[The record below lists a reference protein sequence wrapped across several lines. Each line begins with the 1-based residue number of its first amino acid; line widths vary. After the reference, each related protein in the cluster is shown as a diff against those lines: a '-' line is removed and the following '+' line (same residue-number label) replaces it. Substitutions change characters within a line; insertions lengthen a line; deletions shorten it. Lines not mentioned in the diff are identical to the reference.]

1 MDELLQKYINGEIDY
16 DTYTKLKK
24 PAEKKIDNSGF
35 SDFARMMQKENYEAR
50 PNTGDLSKSI
60 FMDDEELDT
69 YSSRGITPT
78 YGSDYQD
85 TRAEYQGWDE
95 QLGNGLLKFAGKT
108 GTAVAGGLGMIP
120 GLFYGAATGSLTNIY
135 DNAFQRALD
144 DANKAMDEAL
154 PNYVTNEERENNVL
168 QSMGTMNFWAND
180 FLGGASFVTGAILT
194 ELATAGLASPIVGL
208 KAASYLKNLSYGSK
222 LDDVAGLASKFNNYN
237 TALNVG
243 KFGRQMLTGA
253 GYEAGVEARGF
264 IDEAKEQWINEFIE
278 TRGREPMEEE
288 LALAMNDIRSV
299 ANGVFGTNLALVSAS
314 NIITLPKY
322 FGPGISKKLGVNAG
336 EEANKKWVKSAD
348 ELTEAELKTAAKN
361 TGKTVEQLKADK
373 WVNKFDTFNKYEKAA
388 YYAKEALEKPIT
400 EGLVEEGMQS
410 FINKTALDYIDSKYE
425 GYNIDAPTDLVESMS
440 KAFSETYGG
449 NDSEFWKEVVI
460 GGLLGGIG
468 GIKLKGGLGYDIK
481 NPKSPEVQKLIAEAS
496 QRGMTKET
504 IQSAIRQ
511 ANITAKQD
519 AAIETGDM
527 FDAKN
532 KEDQSQFDY
541 VATKIKLGRFDEIE
555 SEITKQ
561 IEQMTPEEFGEEAG
575 YTNMTKQELATR
587 KQKVVSEF
595 MENAKNI
602 RESFEQASRVTN
614 GMDPDVAE
622 GLGFVLY
629 MGKRIDSR
637 EDAASELLSEK
648 LGKVYNNRV
657 MKTMAKFIEFQNE
670 KASKKIEKYNTKI
683 EELENLTKEELE
695 ANKNRT
701 SSEIM
706 ARGKKIESLEKE
718 ISQLE
723 KELEMDYHSFLKE
736 RGYERK
742 GKSLEYDRDTISFKE
757 KLNDFITKQKELEEK
772 NGKDIFK
779 RPDVDSLIKDVNK
792 LAAFREQQITTA
804 NYFFTEKGLN
814 TLQSQIAGLKKLY
827 EEDRVNA
834 ELAAAQAMFLSKKQE
849 YDRMT
854 DVATLAYKL
863 SASRVGIPVSENAV
877 EPKIEALNKLA
888 DTLEDS
894 PEKDYFKQAIEKV
907 KQKLNNKDVS
917 NIQKDLDTIFT
928 DLFNKIDNEKYKDL
942 LTLVRQTFDNI
953 INYLKGTEAESVLET
968 YERMF
973 KIYVPKEM
981 DSEKWLAK
989 NNIDTDDVTLE
1000 FRELS
1005 PEDPIVK
1012 DALAKNRIS
1021 FALEAKTEKPILQDF
1036 IGIQRLIQ
1044 VDGKYYSVVVKIEDK
1059 EFGFMLDPN
1068 RYKFRQADGSYR
1080 DFNPESLSD
1089 LRLLN
1094 PAFVLENGTITDE
1107 GERFVN
1113 MYKRGIEK
1121 FKLITDAISK
1131 GAKKMYSGEL
1141 KEHFFINKKNQFK
1154 EVETK
1159 DNFNI
1164 VEEITSKPEV
1174 YNIVPQDS
1182 PEGIEVS
1189 RDKFLKT
1196 SFLVYTI
1203 GGDSTYYYYNPETN
1217 TFEELVNS
1225 KGRAQLQKYLK
1236 IKDDNQRDLRTGLS
1250 LISHSKA
1257 GPIYTTVRIPQMEET
1272 VSDSII
1278 REMVTNIAE
1287 GKQPPKL
1294 NYLIYADNIKDV
1306 SLNID
1311 FILTKDGRLV
1321 LILKDSIN
1329 ETEQWINVTGNAE
1342 ETGKFSPG
1350 TIENLL
1356 KIFTKKILAHGSK
1369 IGNKYPEFKITGVNK
1384 LTYKDVKD
1392 EIPNIATNA
1401 TVTLVITQGLVI
1413 SPKVKK
1419 EDSDFEFISRK
1430 KGKSKK
1436 SSFEEYDEKNPSDSK
1451 NYADINTEFSDDDLP
1466 SELDIDKEKIEE
1478 YGGSATNKDFDT
1490 DEDTSDNKN
1499 KKENDTNEPSF
1510 DPDDPDSIGFKI
1522 ESEEVDYQES
1532 IESRINNL
1540 KQILPSWIPVEDLK
1554 TISSKLN
1561 NNGFTYGAFMSGII
1575 YLTNNAPK
1583 GVEYHEA
1590 FHAIFRTMLNNAQI
1604 AKAYSEARIKYGKPT
1619 AKQLSTLKGMSPLY
1633 SNLNNDE
1640 LEKLWLEEQMA
1651 DDFQKF
1657 MLKPVEPKSFLQRLF
1672 DRILKF
1678 LNWAKGNTDYLNELF
1693 YEIQSGKFINA
1704 NKIPNTPYLF
1714 QKPAFKAITFEE
1726 QYEGGKRKRVL
1737 SGSLSNTLLNNIK
1750 GVALRMSMRKLVT
1763 SYDIKQII
1771 ETFKNDL
1778 FTEEYQ
1784 RIRYGEKFDNP
1795 GVKNTIM
1802 RNIKQL
1808 QNALSNQDNINYI
1821 TEYIKSELNA
1831 LAFHDYTLTED
1842 EDGSSDVPTEF
1853 MAKETAEQGG
1863 FEGLTKEFKK
1873 YLSLIPV
1880 ITDEFGLGIDI
1891 KDTSGYISF
1900 ADPYQLYNHVVRILS
1915 NRKPSD
1921 MLSAFYSQS
1930 TVGKNNKLRY
1940 LRNKLFNDI
1949 ALELGKKDLTPK
1961 EIAELPITELSR
1973 STTFNMFVANFR
1985 KNNLNFISIT
1995 PDVEQ
2000 NKVKV
2005 FRSNINDVKDVQYNE
2020 WANNSLVKPLPIQD
2034 RKEILSNLANNFRPK
2049 GLAENVRTIAELNEM
2064 VYDVQEN
2071 LNKLGI
2077 VLSEQFIKLS
2087 IYKNHPNTQD
2097 LMILDSDNSES
2108 YGELNKLL
2116 KIYNDLSYLNS
2127 QLFTNL
2133 NLSDSE
2139 SLFTVGEEKS
2149 IGELKKIAEANSY
2162 FDFDIIPTV
2171 FKNIEGKTIYSY
2183 IQPNYITDIINLFK
2197 ENSNSIYEM
2206 LVTDYDTGLRNFK
2219 EFLSINNLSSNDF
2232 IEEEY
2237 FKALR
2242 FNPILTS
2249 TSATDFL
2256 NNLEISM
2263 LDGLRVIEMDA
2274 GFNELTYKRLDD
2286 GKTFQSLDPRAK
2298 LLTYFYLYGD
2308 PGERGNSINAMGK
2321 KVNNEEKYVPFI
2333 PFQNEGKNTQ
2343 YAFLMPKRENLVGN
2357 KLNNEAKELLHKVF
2371 EGEFDTLKRYF
2382 SAIANKQSIDKVKG
2396 VTEFKNKELYN
2407 RLSQAL
2413 KDKNIEEVLDI
2424 YKNHYAPLTKDIPS
2438 LPRMIKFSNIEV
2450 LFKQGLLDNF
2460 ITKAV
2465 NQENLSLEDT
2475 SELSEALMNDVLK
2488 ETLEL
2493 LVDNNIITKT
2503 TDNDYT
2509 NVMLPQNMLDNKTDI
2524 YVDINKI
2531 KNFLVDDYINSVSSL
2546 NMLVGNL
2553 SFNFKDAIDLPKRMA
2568 GLNASGPSLG
2578 TGQSNVS
2585 IIEDIFKQLPG
2596 KEAKQSTDGQSYAT
2610 QTWYENKYLK
2620 TFKKWNP
2627 KIQDIY
2633 KKIRKTQKLSWEEKQ
2648 FLENF
2653 GALTN
2658 SRKISIFGYSLYGK
2672 TSVNPI
2678 SRNEVS
2684 FVEKKNQKV
2693 VNELV
2698 DKLYETVNPK
2708 EYQSILKQLH
2718 TYYKPYPH
2726 TKKMHYLLNSMENSE
2741 VDLALS
2747 ESAVKTIIYN
2757 TQKFDYSSFDKNE
2770 DYSQL
2775 SSFKISDTFVREQVV
2790 TDNMKTKIVDGTQLL
2805 QLIDSEQEANTDVT
2819 INISGKDIDMKVEDV
2834 IKVFKNTKAYRITQ
2848 KYNELKQSYYENGK
2862 PRYKAILKSFRESL
2876 EQMGSDPIIRE
2887 MLSESENLDNPKYN
2901 LNLTRTLFQVEK
2913 MLYAYL
2919 GEVFSQ
2925 KVSGQKFTLLTDD
2938 AYKVIE
2944 DSSGKIITM
2953 EEFRNNPNQNYTE
2966 RDLEIFYDS
2975 KSKTYVAEVVISA
2988 QTAYRYGLK
2997 PGSEIEIK
3005 NKKLLEYIGTRIP
3018 TQDKSSMVVMRVV
3031 DYLPVEKGNTVIL
3044 PFETMFFSGAD
3055 FDIDS
3060 LFAQTFA
3067 TYEDNNKE
3075 IIYGDYLSETD
3086 KDVRL
3091 EKAYKE
3097 FRNYYSNV
3105 KSVKA
3110 DYDRFLS
3117 LDKNYNTKLEEREY
3131 TEKVRQL
3138 ALVQDL
3144 DDMLAFI
3151 REHYADVDKGRNSQ
3165 EAEQDI
3171 KDFYKAVQHTG
3182 EKALLTTLNYVRQNY
3197 TKEVSKEQLDTAISI
3212 EKSIK
3217 EIKEL
3222 NLNRALLRNNYP
3234 NTLEDFKEKYTKQV
3248 EDNYNAVNKGT
3259 FSSYKPLTKYETDN
3273 FMFELKKVLIRN
3285 EGNKNSSLRDVER
3298 GPAETLTDK
3307 LKQLGIKDPTEVNH
3321 YLSLASKAKMSIAN
3335 ATGGENIGVAALG
3348 NVMAQYLINAKTE
3361 VVDYGTIKE
3370 FDFNGSKF
3378 INEILSLWITLGVDN
3393 AKHQDA
3399 GRFSINKSVQGALVF
3414 DTMLNQGNQSYSVE
3428 HILSLGLTP
3437 SVKQMVAE
3445 LESINTSF
3453 KTKKEKQQSLS
3464 KSEILKKY
3472 KRDIPNKKWEQY
3484 TIDEIYEN
3492 IKELQENPD
3501 NKSLDDFK
3509 KAATYKLSNL
3519 MYLADYSLPFTQLL
3533 SIIKGNKPSSAENL
3547 QIIDALDSIGLQMT
3561 SNGLQHTPRYYF
3573 EISED
3578 PSSHPIDFLK
3588 VIESNVF
3595 LETEIE
3601 LFHKMILED
3610 VGMFLI
3616 PMSKDGLE
3624 LISDI
3629 RNNLK
3634 NSASTDSKLSNL
3646 IKTVVNS
3653 MGFYAQRNI
3662 YKKTGKQELPAE
3674 TYLTDTEDD
3683 TFFLRD
3689 FKTLKSFE
3697 GLQDNFFLKNLAEKK
3712 VQGKD
3717 GSPISN
3723 KWVQGIQTNFR
3734 LNMTPDM
3741 KKRMSDDAFSLFA
3754 GEVYN
3759 KDGSLNTELSKVA
3772 KRFTVTLV
3780 NQLWQVDAGLFLNQS
3795 ILPYLE
3801 PFFLTGN
3808 SAALDEVQQAIAGN
3822 KSYQEVF
3829 GISKKQL
3836 FKEIKTNFLRDYN
3849 NLIDVRGNSLIY
3861 VKKNIKSA
3869 IKRSEYFQGFLQKYE
3884 HTTDSELKPLIEK
3897 LKSLTEE
3904 SKDNKVNFSEIDE
3917 LSPVKIN
3924 DDGTMELV
3932 LVPSMFDVKS
3942 KEARELLKTIYRQ
3955 ALATTGLTNVSYKKT
3970 QNNRYILFHEFLDT
3984 LIISVPK
3991 KKEGDDLDNAGQDIG
4006 SERIIYELVEKTEYE
4021 GYPLKATYRKV
4032 PAFGS
4037 KLHKHYYRTPE
4048 ENNKIYSSN
4057 SVKPIVKQDQL
4068 SKGENISSKGSDFAK
4083 KLTNP
4088 GNSLEVIYKGKLFRN
4103 AEHAYQTWKSGEF
4116 DQIAFESTAFK
4127 PVGSKP
4133 VNKTSNFET
4142 MVEILEAKLTQHPDL
4157 IKGINERGGLSYI
4170 QNSTHNVTGDK
4181 FWESS
4186 GQNKFIKAL
4195 EQAYTNLQSKK
4206 QPETN
4211 VKNDNFTKGFV
4222 ETMSSFGPSG
4232 LEKSKE
4238 FLNKYETM
4246 YDLLDRL
4253 NTIKF
4258 LPQIVNKAEENL
4270 SFSEEGSDTNNTE
4283 TFIKF
4288 AKDFMNNQGL
4298 ELMKKCK
4305 L

>member
-16 DTYTKLKK
+16 DTYTRLKQ
-24 PAEKKIDNSGF
+24 PAKKTTDNSGF
-35 SDFARMMQKENYEAR
+35 TDFAKMMQKETYEGR
-50 PNTGDLSKSI
+50 PDTGDLSKSI

-69 YSSRGITPT
+69 YTSRGITPT
-78 YGSDYQD
+78 YGSDYED

-108 GTAVAGGLGMIP
+108 ATAVAGGLGMIP
-120 GLFYGAATGSLTNIY
+120 GLFYGAATGSLTNVY

-194 ELATAGLASPIVGL
+194 ELATAGLASGAVAL
-208 KAASYLKNLSYGSK
+208 KAAKYLKGLSYGSK
-222 LDDVAGLASKFNNYN
+222 LDDVAGLASQFNKYN
-237 TALNVG
+237 TGLNVG

-264 IDEAKEQWINEFIE
+264 IDEAKEQWINEFVE

-314 NIITLPKY
+314 NIITLPRY
-322 FGPGISKKLGVNAG
+322 FGPGISKKLGFNAG
-336 EEANKKWVKSAD
+336 EEVNKKWVKSAD
-348 ELTEAELKTAAKN
+348 ELTEAELKIAAKN

-373 WVNKFDTFNKYEKAA
+373 WINKFDTFNKYEKAA

-481 NPKSPEVQKLIAEAS
+481 NPKSPEVQKLITEAS

-504 IQSAIRQ
+504 IESAIRQ

-519 AAIETGDM
+519 AAMEVGDM
-527 FDAKN
+527 VDAKN

-541 VATKIKLGRFDEIE
+541 VATKVKLGRFDEIE
-555 SEITKQ
+555 SEIVKQ
-561 IEQMTPEEFGEEAG
+561 VEQMTPEEFGEEAG
-575 YTNMTKQELATR
+575 YTNMTKEELTAR

-595 MENAKNI
+595 MQNAKNI

-637 EDAASELLSEK
+637 EKGIFETLQEK
-648 LGKVYNNRV
+648 LGKIYDGNTLREIANYVGFV
-657 MKTMAKFIEFQNE
+657 NE
-670 KASKKIEKYNTKI
+670 GNQEVIQQYKERIAQLEK
-683 EELENLTKEELE
+683 LTKEELE
-695 ANKNRT
+695 ANSNKT
-701 SSEIM
+701 SKDIM
-706 ARGKKIESLEKE
+706 SRGKEIQATEKAIFNLQDKLNKAYEKYLKVNNLISKGES
-718 ISQLE
+718 IQ
-723 KELEMDYHSFLKE
+723 
-736 RGYERK
+736 
-742 GKSLEYDRDTISFKE
+742 YDRDTQNFSKVLEMFTNVQKDIERTVGENFYTRPDISNT
-757 KLNDFITKQKELEEK
+757 LNDL
-772 NGKDIFK
+772 
-779 RPDVDSLIKDVNK
+779 RK

-827 EEDRVNA
+827 DEDRVNA
-834 ELAAAQAMFLSKKQE
+834 KLAAAQEIFLSKKQE

-854 DVATLAYKL
+854 DVVTLAYKL

-894 PEKDYFKQAIEKV
+894 PEKDYLKQAIETV
-907 KQKLNNKDVS
+907 KQKVNNKDVS
-917 NIQKDLDTIFT
+917 NIQKDLDAVFT
-928 DLFNKIDNEKYKDL
+928 DLFNKLDNEKYKDL

-953 INYLKGTEAESVLET
+953 IVYLKGTKAESVLET
-968 YERMF
+968 YERLF
-973 KIYVPKEM
+973 KIYVPDNM
-981 DSEKWLAK
+981 DSEKWLAQ
-989 NNIDTDDVTLE
+989 NNVNVDDVTLE

-1005 PEDPIVK
+1005 PDDPIVK
-1012 DALAKNRIS
+1012 DALAKNRIA
-1021 FALEAKTEKPILQDF
+1021 FAIEAKTEKPILQDY
-1036 IGIQRLIQ
+1036 IGIQRLVQ
-1044 VDGKYYSVVVKIEDK
+1044 VNGKYYSVVVKVDDK

-1080 DFNPESLSD
+1080 DFNPQSLGD

-1107 GERFVN
+1107 GLRFIA
-1113 MYKRGIEK
+1113 MYEKGLEK
-1121 FKLITDAISK
+1121 FKLVTDAIAN

-1141 KEHFFINKKNQFK
+1141 RNHFNVNKKNKFFK
-1154 EVETK
+1154 AETK

-1164 VEEITSKPEV
+1164 IEEVTSKPEI
-1174 YNIVPQDS
+1174 YNVVPPDS

-1196 SFLVYTI
+1196 SFLVYTMA
-1203 GGDSTYYYYNPETN
+1203 GDSTYYYYNPETN

-1225 KGRAQLQKYLK
+1225 KGREQLKKYLK
-1236 IKDDNQRDLRTGLS
+1236 VKDNTSKKSANGLS
-1250 LISHSKA
+1250 LIIPSKA
-1257 GPIYTTVRIPQMEET
+1257 GPVYTTTVRIPQMEET
-1272 VSDSII
+1272 VSDSVI

-1287 GKQPPKL
+1287 RKQLPKL
-1294 NYLIYADNIKDV
+1294 NYLVYADNIKDV
-1306 SLNID
+1306 SLSID
-1311 FILTKDGRLV
+1311 FVITKPNNKV
-1321 LILKDSIN
+1321 LLAVVIKDTTN
-1329 ETEQWINVTGNAE
+1329 NTEKWINITDTTE
-1342 ETGKFSPG
+1342 ETDKFSPG

-1356 KIFTKKILAHGSK
+1356 SILNKKILANSSAK
-1369 IGNKYPEFKITGVNK
+1369 IGVKYPDFKITGVNK
-1384 LTYKDVKD
+1384 LTYKNVKD
-1392 EIPNIATNA
+1392 EIPNIVGNA
-1401 TVTLVITQGLVI
+1401 TVTMVTSQSLVM
-1413 SPKVKK
+1413 SPKISKDDTELYKFIVEKKSKPKSETKFEEFKAEASVKK
-1419 EDSDFEFISRK
+1419 EDVADLVSPDDAPPE
-1430 KGKSKK
+1430 
-1436 SSFEEYDEKNPSDSK
+1436 DVDPSQFGPYNSG
-1451 NYADINTEFSDDDLP
+1451 I
-1466 SELDIDKEKIEE
+1466 
-1478 YGGSATNKDFDT
+1478 TNKEAGFSEPTAVSDKK
-1490 DEDTSDNKN
+1490 DEPTS
-1499 KKENDTNEPSF
+1499 KKENKPESTSFEP
-1510 DPDDPDSIGFKI
+1510 PDDLDNLAFKI
-1522 ESEEVDYQES
+1522 ESEEIDYQET

-1540 KQILPSWIPVEDLK
+1540 QQILPSWIPVEDLK

-1561 NNGFTYGAFMSGII
+1561 NNGFTYGAFISGII
-1575 YLTNNAPK
+1575 YLTNNSPK

-1590 FHAIFRTMLNNAQI
+1590 FHAIFRTMLNSAQI
-1604 AKAYSEARIKYGKPT
+1604 AKAYSEARTKYGKPT
-1619 AKQLSTLKGMSPLY
+1619 SKQLSTLKGLSPLY
-1633 SNLNNDE
+1633 ANLNNDE

-1693 YEIQSGKFINA
+1693 YEIQSGKFVNA
-1704 NKIPNTPYLF
+1704 NKIPNTPFLF

-1726 QYEGGKRKRVL
+1726 EYDGGKRKRVL
-1737 SGSLSNTLLNNIK
+1737 SGSLTNTLLNNIK
-1750 GVALRMSMRKLVT
+1750 GVALRMSMRKVVT
-1763 SYDIKQII
+1763 SYDIKQIV
-1771 ETFKNDL
+1771 ETFKNDF

-1795 GVKNTIM
+1795 GVKNIVM

-1808 QNALSNQDNINYI
+1808 QNALSNQDNIDYI
-1821 TEYIKSELNA
+1821 TNYVKAELNA
-1831 LAFHDYTLTED
+1831 LTFHDYTLTED
-1842 EDGSSDVPTEF
+1842 EDGSSYTPTEF

-1880 ITDEFGLGIDI
+1880 TTDEFGMGIDI
-1891 KDTSGYISF
+1891 KDSSGYISF

-1949 ALELGKKDLTPK
+1949 ALELNKQDLTAK

-1995 PDVEQ
+1995 PDIEQ

-2020 WANNSLVKPLPIQD
+2020 WANNSLAKPLPID
-2034 RKEILSNLANNFRPK
+2034 EISDILSDLASSFRPK
-2049 GLAENVRTIAELNEM
+2049 GLAENVRTIAELNEF
-2064 VYDVQEN
+2064 VNKVSEKLKQLSIN
-2071 LNKLGI
+2071 L
-2077 VLSEQFIKLS
+2077 SDQYIKLS
-2087 IYKNHPNTQD
+2087 VYKNHPNIQD
-2097 LMILDSDNSES
+2097 LMVLDSDNSES
-2108 YGELNKLL
+2108 YEELNKLL
-2116 KIYNDLSYLNS
+2116 KIYNDLKYLDS
-2127 QLFTNL
+2127 QVFTDLNTAKSDDLFTN
-2133 NLSDSE
+2133 
-2139 SLFTVGEEKS
+2139 S

-2197 ENSNSIYEM
+2197 ENSTDIYRM
-2206 LVTDYDTGLRNFK
+2206 LVEDYNIGLRNFK
-2219 EFLSINNLSSNDF
+2219 EFLAINNLSSNDF

-2237 FKALR
+2237 FRALR

-2256 NNLEISM
+2256 NNLEVSM
-2263 LDGLRVIEMDA
+2263 LDGLRVIEMDGA
-2274 GFNELTYKRLDD
+2274 FNEITYKRLDD
-2286 GKTFQSLDPRAK
+2286 GTTFQSLDPRAK

-2308 PGERGNSINAMGK
+2308 PGEKGNSINAMGK
-2321 KVNNEEKYVPFI
+2321 KVNNDEKYVPFI

-2343 YAFLMPKRENLVGN
+2343 YAFLMPKRQNLVGS
-2357 KLNNEAKELLHKVF
+2357 KLTNEAREMLHKVF
-2371 EGEFDTLKRYF
+2371 AGEFDTLKKYF

-2396 VTEFKNKELYN
+2396 VTEFKNKDLYN

-2413 KDKNIEEVLDI
+2413 KDKNVEEVLEI
-2424 YKNHYAPLTKDIPS
+2424 YKNHYSPLNKDIPS

-2450 LFKQGLLDNF
+2450 LFKQDLLNDF
-2460 ITKAV
+2460 ISKAV
-2465 NQENLSLEDT
+2465 NEEELTLDDT
-2475 SELSEALMNDVLK
+2475 NELSEALMDDVLK

-2493 LVDNNIITKT
+2493 LVENNIITKT

-2509 NVMLPQNMLDNKTDI
+2509 NVMLPQNMLDNRTDI
-2524 YVDINKI
+2524 YVDTNKV

-2546 NMLVGNL
+2546 NMLVGNINF
-2553 SFNFKDAIDLPKRMA
+2553 SFKDAIDLPKRMA

-2578 TGQSNVS
+2578 TGQSNVV
-2585 IIEDIFKQLPG
+2585 IIKDVFKQLPG

-2627 KIQDIY
+2627 KIQNIY
-2633 KKIRKTQKLSWEEKQ
+2633 KKIRKAQKLSWEEKE

-2653 GALTN
+2653 GALNN

-2672 TSVNPI
+2672 TSINTI
-2678 SRNEVS
+2678 GRNEVS
-2684 FVEKKNQKV
+2684 FVEKKNYKV

-2698 DKLYETVNPK
+2698 DKLYDTTDPV
-2708 EYQSILKQLH
+2708 EYKSILKQLH

-2726 TKKMHYLLNSMENSE
+2726 TKKMHYLLNSMESSE

-2757 TQKFDYSSFDKNE
+2757 TQDVQYDSFTKNE
-2770 DYSQL
+2770 DSSQL
-2775 SSFKISDTFVREQVV
+2775 TPFKISDTFVREQVI

-2805 QLIDSEQEANTDVT
+2805 QLIDSEQEADTDVT
-2819 INISGKDIDMKVEDV
+2819 INISGKDINMKVGDV
-2834 IKVFKNTKAYRITQ
+2834 VRVFKNTKAYRITQ
-2848 KYNELKQSYYENGK
+2848 KYNELKQSYSEDGK

-2887 MLSESENLDNPKYN
+2887 MLSEAENLDSPKYN

-2966 RDLEIFYDS
+2966 RDLEIFYDAS
-2975 KSKTYVAEVVISA
+2975 SKTYVAEVVISA

-2997 PGSEIEIK
+2997 PGSEVEIK
-3005 NKKLLEYIGTRIP
+3005 NKKLLEYLGTRIP

-3067 TYEDNNKE
+3067 TYEDGKKE
-3075 IIYGDYLSETD
+3075 IIYGDYLSEED
-3086 KDVRL
+3086 NNIRL

-3117 LDKNYNTKLEEREY
+3117 LDKDYNVKLEEREY

-3138 ALVQDL
+3138 ALVEDL

-3151 REHYADVDKGRNSQ
+3151 REHYADIDKGRNAQ
-3165 EAEQDI
+3165 EAESDI
-3171 KDFYKAVQHTG
+3171 IEFYKAVENTG
-3182 EKALLTTLNYVRQNY
+3182 EKAILTTLNYVRQNY
-3197 TKEVSKEQLDTAISI
+3197 TKDVSKEQLQAAIDI

-3217 EIKEL
+3217 KIKER
-3222 NLNRALLRNNYP
+3222 NLDRALLRNKYP
-3234 NTLEDFKEKYTKQV
+3234 NTLEDFKLKYTKQV
-3248 EDNYNAVNKGT
+3248 NDNYEAVNKGT
-3259 FSSYKPLTKYETDN
+3259 LSNYKPLTKYETDN
-3273 FMFELKKVLIRN
+3273 FMLELKKVLVRN

-3298 GPAETLTDK
+3298 GPAEDLTEK

-3335 ATGGENIGVAALG
+3335 ATGGANIGVAALG
-3348 NVMAQYLINAKTE
+3348 NVMAQYLINAQTE
-3361 VVDYGTIKE
+3361 VVDYGRIKE

-3378 INEILSLWITLGVDN
+3378 INEILSLWVTLGVDN

-3414 DTMLNQGNQSYSVE
+3414 DTMLNQGNKSYSVE

-3437 SVKQMVAE
+3437 SVKTMVSE
-3445 LESINTSF
+3445 LENINTSF
-3453 KTKKEKQQSLS
+3453 KTKKEKQQSLF
-3464 KSEILKKY
+3464 KSEILKQY
-3472 KRDIPNKKWEQY
+3472 KRDIPSKKWEQY
-3484 TIDEIYEN
+3484 TIDEILDN
-3492 IKELQENPD
+3492 IKELQTNPD
-3501 NKSLDDFK
+3501 NRALDDFQ
-3509 KAATYKLSNL
+3509 KAATYKLANL
-3519 MYLADYSLPFTQLL
+3519 MYLADYALPFTQLL
-3533 SIIKGNKPSSAENL
+3533 SIIKGTKSTSAGNL
-3547 QIIDALDSIGLQMT
+3547 QIIDALDSLGLQLT
-3561 SNGLQHTPRYYF
+3561 PNGLEHTPRYYF

-3578 PSSHPIDFLK
+3578 PAKHPIDFLK
-3588 VIESNVF
+3588 VIQSNIF

-3601 LFHKMILED
+3601 LFNKIILED
-3610 VGMFLI
+3610 TGMFMI

-3624 LISDI
+3624 LITDI
-3629 RNNLK
+3629 RSNLK
-3634 NSASTDSKLSNL
+3634 DSASTEAKLSNL

-3662 YKKTGKQELPAE
+3662 FKKSGKQELPPE

-3689 FKTLKSFE
+3689 FKTLKAFE

-3717 GSPISN
+3717 GSPIAN
-3723 KWVQGIQTNFR
+3723 KWIQGIQTNFR

-3741 KKRMSDDAFSLFA
+3741 KKRMADDAFSLFA

-3759 KDGSLNTELSKVA
+3759 KDGSLNTELSKIA
-3772 KRFTVTLV
+3772 KGFTITLV
-3780 NQLWQVDAGLFLNQS
+3780 NQLWQTDAGLFLNQN

-3801 PFFLTGN
+3801 PFFLTSN

-3822 KSYQEVF
+3822 KTYQEVF
-3829 GISKKQL
+3829 GISKDQL

-3849 NLIDVRGNSLIY
+3849 NLIDIRGNSLIY
-3861 VKKNIKSA
+3861 VKKNIKQA
-3869 IKRSEYFQGFLQKYE
+3869 IKKSEYFQGFLQKYE
-3884 HTTDSELKPLIEK
+3884 HTTDPELKPLIEK

-3924 DDGTMELV
+3924 NDGTMELV

-3942 KEARELLKTIYRQ
+3942 KEARDLLKTIYRQ

-3970 QNNRYILFHEFLDT
+3970 QNNRYILFHEFLDY

-4006 SERIIYELVEKTEYE
+4006 SERLIYELIDKTEYE
-4021 GYPLKATYRKV
+4021 GFPLKATYRKV

-4048 ENNKIYSSN
+4048 ENNKIYSSG
-4057 SVKPIVKQDQL
+4057 SVKPITKEQPVVKQ
-4068 SKGENISSKGSDFAK
+4068 
-4083 KLTNP
+4083 
-4088 GNSLEVIYKGKLFRN
+4088 
-4103 AEHAYQTWKSGEF
+4103 
-4116 DQIAFESTAFK
+4116 
-4127 PVGSKP
+4127 PV
-4133 VNKTSNFET
+4133 
-4142 MVEILEAKLTQHPDL
+4142 VEP
-4157 IKGINERGGLSYI
+4157 
-4170 QNSTHNVTGDK
+4170 
-4181 FWESS
+4181 
-4186 GQNKFIKAL
+4186 
-4195 EQAYTNLQSKK
+4195 
-4206 QPETN
+4206 QPT
-4211 VKNDNFTKGFV
+4211 VKNDSFTQGFI
-4222 ETMSSFGPSG
+4222 ETMDSFGPQMVE
-4232 LEKSKE
+4232 LRKN
-4238 FLNKYETM
+4238 FLAKYSTM
-4246 YDLLDRL
+4246 YDLLNRL
-4253 NTIKF
+4253 TETKMLSTLI
-4258 LPQIVNKAEENL
+4258 LKAEENL
-4270 SFSEEGSDTNNTE
+4270 SFIEDESDSKNTE
-4283 TFIKF
+4283 SFIKF